1 MTSSMHTLMAGL
13 GSALFWINLVNYLH
27 HSDRLY
33 AIVLVIRR
41 SIPRVG
47 KMLVQIVP
55 IFVGYALLGMM
66 TFGYYYASF
75 GSFQYASA
83 SLFCIWNGQCFST
96 QVPHFHRHQH

>member
-1 MTSSMHTLMAGL
+1 MYRLLVRQGPMTSSTHTLMAGL

-47 KMLVQIVP
+47 KLLVQVIP
-55 IFVGYALLGMM
+55 IFVGYAL
-66 TFGYYYASF
+66 FGVMV
-75 GSFQYASA
+75 G
-83 SLFCIWNGQCFST
+83 
-96 QVPHFHRHQH
+96 PHIKHLPYGKGF